1 MEEKVGIVFNY
12 NQLPDVSQFPF
23 VINEK
28 RNSSL
33 VKKGLFVYTTSNEGF
48 LIGIIEKIVL
58 LNEYFSDA
66 LTIKAYNNDSNPNI
80 LKGLFP
86 SDDFEFA
93 VALVKNLGIV
103 TFKDEKNEVID
114 KIRRMTYPASPGAE
128 VFLVKEVLLNAFLG
142 LDLKSGLNVGKIKVS
157 DIPAYIDMNR
167 LINKHLGILAISGAG
182 KSYLTSVLL
191 EELLTRSEDYGNP
204 AVILIDVHGE
214 YTYLKEITQLKRQV
228 NMHDA
233 SFFQIAVPKM
243 NAYSFKKY
251 QDKISSVQVRELS
264 KYIKK
269 LKKNDEKKNLFT
281 LNDIIEDLENDSEGS
296 KNTKQALI
304 GWLSEINNL
313 RLFGPQENP
322 HLKNVVRQGELTI
335 FNLQNEVNI
344 KKKQITV
351 DYILNR
357 LFYMRRMNQI
367 PPFFL
372 IIEEAHQ
379 FCLSEDT
386 DILTKNGWKKYTD
399 IKIGDLAFSYN
410 PKNRKLELNEIER
423 IIIKEHNGE
432 VIKLF
437 NSNSIDALVTEDHR
451 VLCNYRTTGKDRKW
465 CWSKNKFVIAKNLPN
480 SIRIPLAA
488 EIDSKTECMIDDDL
502 IKILGWII
510 TDGCIHYLE
519 DKKYYSYEISQSE
532 AKGEILTEMRNVI
545 KRRFPDVSIYK
556 RKRSDEIFQRTEE
569 NTFYFKKIPS
579 QEINL
584 WLLNDAHR
592 IPRNFLETA
601 SSVQLKILFD
611 AMVQGDGTIQFSEKG
626 YKYITLYVG
635 QNKKLADDFQELC
648 IRLGLSAIK
657 SYVRQNN
664 QTKVLVSFKRKFAHI
679 RKKKTEVYSGKVW
692 DITIKNSAFVA
703 RRNGKVFFTGNCP
716 EAAHS
721 KAISKPII
729 ETIAREGR
737 KFMACLCLISQ
748 RPKKLSTTALS
759 QLNSKIILNIKN
771 PYDLKHLMESSEAI
785 TKEYAAMISSLG
797 VGEMLL
803 MGNAVNYPIFI
814 DIRERKYQSQDENE
828 SLSTVCLKWQ
838 KSQLT

>member
-1 MEEKVGIVFNY
+1 MDEKVGIVFNY

-28 RNSSL
+28 SNSIL
-33 VKKGLFVYTTSNEGF
+33 VKKGLFVYTKSNEGF

-66 LTIKAYNNDSNPNI
+66 LTIKAYNNDNNPNI

-93 VALVKNLGIV
+93 VALVKNLGII
-103 TFKDEKNEVID
+103 TFKDDNKRIID
-114 KIRRMTYPASPGAE
+114 KIKRMTYPASPGAE
-128 VFLVKEVLLNAFLG
+128 VFLVKEEFLNAFLG
-142 LDLKSGLNVGKIKVS
+142 LDIKGGLDVGKIKVS

-191 EELLTRSEDYGNP
+191 EELLTRSEEYGNP

-214 YTYLKEITQLKRQV
+214 YTYLKEISSLRKKVHVQ
-228 NMHDA
+228 DA

-243 NAYSFKKY
+243 QAYSFRKY
-251 QDKISSVQVRELS
+251 QEKISSVQVRELS
-264 KYIKK
+264 KYIKN
-269 LKKNDEKKNLFT
+269 LKKNDEKKKIFT
-281 LNDIIEDLENDSEGS
+281 LNDIIEDLEKDSEGS

-304 GWLSEINNL
+304 GWLNEIDNL

-322 HLKNVVRQGELTI
+322 LLKNVVKQGEITI
-335 FNLQNEVNI
+335 FDLQNEVSI
-344 KKKQITV
+344 KKKQIIV
-351 DYILNR
+351 DYICSR

-379 FCLSEDT
+379 F
-386 DILTKNGWKKYTD
+386 
-399 IKIGDLAFSYN
+399 
-410 PKNRKLELNEIER
+410 
-423 IIIKEHNGE
+423 
-432 VIKLF
+432 
-437 NSNSIDALVTEDHR
+437 
-451 VLCNYRTTGKDRKW
+451 
-465 CWSKNKFVIAKNLPN
+465 
-480 SIRIPLAA
+480 
-488 EIDSKTECMIDDDL
+488 
-502 IKILGWII
+502 
-510 TDGCIHYLE
+510 
-519 DKKYYSYEISQSE
+519 
-532 AKGEILTEMRNVI
+532 
-545 KRRFPDVSIYK
+545 
-556 RKRSDEIFQRTEE
+556 
-569 NTFYFKKIPS
+569 
-579 QEINL
+579 
-584 WLLNDAHR
+584 
-592 IPRNFLETA
+592 
-601 SSVQLKILFD
+601 
-611 AMVQGDGTIQFSEKG
+611 
-626 YKYITLYVG
+626 
-635 QNKKLADDFQELC
+635 
-648 IRLGLSAIK
+648 
-657 SYVRQNN
+657 
-664 QTKVLVSFKRKFAHI
+664 
-679 RKKKTEVYSGKVW
+679 
-692 DITIKNSAFVA
+692 
-703 RRNGKVFFTGNCP
+703 CP

-748 RPKKLSTTALS
+748 RPKRLSTTALS

-814 DIRERKYQSQDENE
+814 DIRERKYPSQDENE
-828 SLSTVCLKWQ
+828 SLSMVCLKWQ
-838 KSQLT
+838 KTQLT